1 MRSKIAKFF
10 QKLYGILM
18 SVSFFAGFIPFF
30 PFIFAIIVGGTL
42 GESIAVFLY
51 KQYYPWVIVA
61 GSLAILLGLASLYLS
76 GENGL
81 TAGKKKDA
89 K

>member
-1 MRSKIAKFF
+1 MRNKIAKLFNR
-10 QKLYGILM
+10 LYGILM
-18 SVSFFAGFIPFF
+18 SVSFFAGFLPFP

-61 GSLAILLGLASLYLS
+61 GSTAIILGLVSTYLS
-76 GENGL
+76 GEKSL
-81 TAGKKKDA
+81 TSKTDKK
-89 K
+89 